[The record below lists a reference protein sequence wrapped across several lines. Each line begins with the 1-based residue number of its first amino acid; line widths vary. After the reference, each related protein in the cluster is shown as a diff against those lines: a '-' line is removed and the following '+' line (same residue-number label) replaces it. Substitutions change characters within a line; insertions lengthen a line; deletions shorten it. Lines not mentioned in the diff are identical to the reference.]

1 MKNLLLILF
10 LFSSLVYSQNDE
22 NLIILNEGYYDFNNQ
37 EIIEPASIGVYYTST
52 EFYEEVAVIE
62 GVRFASDMIVN
73 EGFLY
78 VAADNKILKYQI
90 GSFELLNEVEVQGAR
105 NLLIHNDNLF
115 VSRGDYDYDT
125 WSAVVFDSYL
135 HVYDKNDLTFV
146 SQFDS
151 SNGPAWSTQNLV
163 IKDDQV
169 FVAINNGFEWNNE
182 KGLIGVIDANN
193 LTYTNEFDLGDNGTN
208 PDNMVLKGDYLL
220 TVNNKNW
227 SGSSVSR
234 VNLITNEVV
243 TEDLADISTGCGTS
257 ALRGDFLNYQV
268 SGANTVQKYDYE
280 NMETVGEEEGINLNF
295 YEIAEGSDN
304 LFYASSTDF
313 SSYGEVYIF
322 NQNNEVVSSFSTGI
336 SPGTFQFYSNI
347 EEEDFNISCNMVSS
361 SEIINTFGNGF
372 EVSSNAYETNIPQ
385 YVVINDE
392 VYYISFFYC
401 NDMMFGGGNCNE
413 LDIFTSNTDGSQGAY
428 VSTGSLNILGSVA
441 SFYMTYEDAVCSI
454 SEGCTD
460 ENACNYNSNVGLEDG
475 SCIYAEMYYDCNDVC
490 LNDMDEDG
498 VCDELEILG
507 CTDSTACNYS
517 ADASDNDGS
526 CTYAD
531 SNEDCEGNC
540 VDGYTQMYLNYDS
553 VDKSIFSISVYP
565 VEEIY
570 SATISG
576 SGILDSCFPTE
587 LENEC
592 LAVEISGDISWS
604 LSWIGTGGNLN
615 EYLNSE
621 TVSDYATYNS
631 DNGYYFGELCGY
643 FAGCTDELACNY
655 NNSASFNDGSCIY
668 PEENEDCDG
677 GCVIG
682 YTQMILNYDSVGES
696 SFNVSVFE
704 GVELYSAIF
713 SEGDLNGVLDSCF
726 PTDLENECLAVE
738 ISGDLSWALSW
749 VGLEG
754 NLNEY
759 LNSETIGEFATHE
772 NENVYY
778 FGEACEFSSL
788 EESVSHFNIFPNP
801 STSLVNISGNFSP
814 KTKILI
820 FNNIGKLVIQE
831 ITDNDVVFDFSNLSK
846 GMYFI
851 NIISGEVNTI
861 SPILIK

>member
-1 MKNLLLILF
+1 MKNFILLLTMIVGSF
-10 LFSSLVYSQNDE
+10 NINAQGPCNGAGSCQDMD
-22 NLIILNEGYYDFNNQ
+22 EGYNFWGYVECLN
-37 EIIEPASIGVYYTST
+37 
-52 EFYEEVAVIE
+52 
-62 GVRFASDMIVN
+62 
-73 EGFLY
+73 
-78 VAADNKILKYQI
+78 VAADLGCDWVITTSCGYYSQYSFGYDFAGCNGVAAISGNNQI
-90 GSFELLNEVEVQGAR
+90 SNEP
-105 NLLIHNDNLF
+105 I
-115 VSRGDYDYDT
+115 
-125 WSAVVFDSYL
+125 
-135 HVYDKNDLTFV
+135 VYF
-146 SQFDS
+146 
-151 SNGPAWSTQNLV
+151 
-163 IKDDQV
+163 I
-169 FVAINNGFEWNNE
+169 IN
-182 KGLIGVIDANN
+182 
-193 LTYTNEFDLGDNGTN
+193 
-208 PDNMVLKGDYLL
+208 
-220 TVNNKNW
+220 
-227 SGSSVSR
+227 
-234 VNLITNEVV
+234 
-243 TEDLADISTGCGTS
+243 
-257 ALRGDFLNYQV
+257 
-268 SGANTVQKYDYE
+268 SGANTSY
-280 NMETVGEEEGINLNF
+280 NLTVGEETQEVII
-295 YEIAEGSDN
+295 YVGS
-304 LFYASSTDF
+304 
-313 SSYGEVYIF
+313 
-322 NQNNEVVSSFSTGI
+322 
-336 SPGTFQFYSNI
+336 
-347 EEEDFNISCNMVSS
+347 
-361 SEIINTFGNGF
+361 GNGNSVNITYSGT
-372 EVSSNAYETNIPQ
+372 EPSVSQMIGS
-385 YVVINDE
+385 
-392 VYYISFFYC
+392 
-401 NDMMFGGGNCNE
+401 GN
-413 LDIFTSNTDGSQGAY
+413 GA
-428 VSTGSLNILGSVA
+428 SWNLI
-441 SFYMTYEDAVCSI
+441 
-454 SEGCTD
+454 
-460 ENACNYNSNVGLEDG
+460 
-475 SCIYAEMYYDCNDVC
+475 
-490 LNDMDEDG
+490 
-498 VCDELEILG
+498 LEIPG

-540 VDGYTQMYLNYDS
+540 LDGYTELMLMWSGAVEGDVTSSFSVSGSVNGELYSALLDTESGSMTQCWMTDLQNDCFSIEIEGPSSLEWSLYTPLSDDPALSGINESMTMGSECMMGCMDPEACNYDSSVQIDDGSCTYADSNADCAGDCLNGSTELMLMWSGAVEGDVTSSFSVSGSVNGELYSALLDTESGSMTQCWMTDLQNDCFSIEIEGPSSLEWSLYTPLSDDPALSGINESMTMGSECMMGCMDPEGCNYDSFVQIDDGSCYYPDENEDCEGNCVDGYTQMYLNYDS
-553 VDKSIFSISVYP
+553 VDKSIFSVSVYP

-570 SATISG
+570 SATVSG
-576 SGILDSCFPTE
+576 SGVLDSCFPTE

-592 LAVEISGDISWS
+592 LAVEISGDITWS

-668 PEENEDCDG
+668 PEQNEDCDG
-677 GCVIG
+677 SCVIG

-704 GVELYSAIF
+704 GVELYSATF
-713 SEGDLNGVLDSCF
+713 FEGDLNGVLDSCF

-772 NENVYY
+772 NENGYY

-788 EESVSHFNIFPNP
+788 EESVSRFNIFPNP
-801 STSLVNISGNFSP
+801 STSLVNISGIFSP